1 MALGTAYMTADGGNS
16 QDSKRAGK
24 AIARRQNSNFDW
36 EAYMR
41 QQQAENMMASKSA
54 SKPSGGGTGTGT
66 GSGGGGGTG
75 TGTVD
80 IDGGYQEPAFD
91 WEAYFA
97 ELQRQAQERADQ
109 AYQRNM
115 ERIANAYDS
124 AYGSLRDNLSST
136 QGRLNAARDKSMGD
150 VRGDAE
156 DSLRQAYINNM
167 MTRRNLNQRLAAMGM
182 NGGATET
189 TMSSLENQYGKSR
202 AGINQTLNDNIA
214 NLDSTYGDNLAAA
227 LQSFNSAKAN
237 LDLQRMQLEN
247 QAENAR
253 QNAEAASMSGA
264 MSIDGGYMSALQ
276 AALANQGQYN
286 YNRSQAT
293 NDFVA
298 GNAQQAQSASQGN
311 NYAMWMAQ
319 QLLSAGNTGANVSS
333 YLQSRGYTP
342 QTIQDIFR
350 QLGIGR

>member
-1 MALGTAYMTADGGNS
+1 MPNPNILYESSDYSGRTADTRSAKAKTKGPKTVDL
-16 QDSKRAGK
+16 QRKKAGINTG
-24 AIARRQNSNFDW
+24 APTAQTPT
-36 EAYMR
+36 
-41 QQQAENMMASKSA
+41 SKSVNDDYE
-54 SKPSGGGTGTGT
+54 GGY
-66 GSGGGGGTG
+66 
-75 TGTVD
+75 D
-80 IDGGYQEPAFD
+80 DGGYEDSYEEPAFD
-91 WEAYFA
+91 WEAYYA
-97 ELQRQAQERADQ
+97 ELQRQAQERANE
-109 AYQRNM
+109 AYERNM

-124 AYGSLRDNLSST
+124 AYGSLKDNLSST
-136 QGRLNAARDKSMGD
+136 QGRLNAARDKSMGE

-202 AGINQTLNDNIA
+202 SGINQTLNDNIS

-247 QAENAR
+247 QAEQAR

-264 MSIDGGYMSALQ
+264 MNVDGGYITALQ

-311 NYAMWMAQ
+311 NYAMYLAQ
-319 QLLSAGNTGANVSS
+319 QLLNAGNSSTDVSN
-333 YLQSRGYTP
+333 YLQYRGYTP
-342 QTIQDIFR
+342 QTLQSIFR
-350 QLGIGR
+350 QLGISG

>member
-1 MALGTAYMTADGGNS
+1 MKMPNPNILYESSDYGGRTANTRSAKGKVRGKKAVDLQRQYAGINTGAPTAQTPTN
-16 QDSKRAGK
+16 
-24 AIARRQNSNFDW
+24 
-36 EAYMR
+36 
-41 QQQAENMMASKSA
+41 KSVNDDF
-54 SKPSGGGTGTGT
+54 GGGYDN
-66 GSGGGGGTG
+66 GGE
-75 TGTVD
+75 D
-80 IDGGYQEPAFD
+80 YGGYSEPAFD
-91 WEAYFA
+91 WAAYYA
-97 ELQRQAQERADQ
+97 ELQRQAQERANQ
-109 AYQRNM
+109 AYERNM
-115 ERIANAYDS
+115 ERIASAYDS

-136 QGRLNAARDKSMGD
+136 QGRLNAARDKSMGE
-150 VRGDAE
+150 VRSDAE

-214 NLDSTYGDNLAAA
+214 DLDSKYGDNLAAA

-293 NDFVA
+293 NDYVA

-319 QLLSAGNTGANVSS
+319 QLLSGGNGQADVSS

>member
-1 MALGTAYMTADGGNS
+1 MKMPNPNILYESSDYGGRTANTRSAKGKVLGPKTVEL
-16 QDSKRAGK
+16 QRKKAG
-24 AIARRQNSNFDW
+24 IN
-36 EAYMR
+36 
-41 QQQAENMMASKSA
+41 
-54 SKPSGGGTGTGT
+54 TGTT
-66 GSGGGGGTG
+66 TPVNTTSDSGGGGGY
-75 TGTVD
+75 
-80 IDGGYQEPAFD
+80 IPAPEPEPEPAFD

-97 ELQRQAQERADQ
+97 ELQRQAQERANQ
-109 AYQRNM
+109 AYERNM
-115 ERIANAYDS
+115 ARIASAYDS
-124 AYGSLRDNLSST
+124 AYGSLKDNLSST
-136 QGRLNAARDKSMGD
+136 QGRLNAARDKSMGE

-293 NDFVA
+293 NDYVA

-319 QLLSAGNTGANVSS
+319 QLLSGGNGQADVSS